1 MTLAAKTLGA
11 VKSNYAGT
19 LIRVL
24 AQFGAQVV
32 IMRELGPELVGTFGY
47 ALLVFGALALVIDQ
61 GFGWALMQGDFSEE
75 ELRVVLSRLMLGSV
89 LGMLFVFGM
98 SYPLAIWLD
107 NPLAG
112 TLFRYSAPSYLVIA
126 VYGISQARLRA
137 ELRFREIQYAT
148 TGAYLIAYPVVGVG
162 LALAGAGV
170 WALLAAWYAQAILQ
184 FALSF
189 YFSPHP
195 LVFGNP
201 FHSCKAGALGRQV
214 AGINVLNWAVD
225 NASGVFAG
233 ALGPQA
239 LGNFNAASMLSRT
252 PAMQLAQTMQT
263 VLFSTASALAGDVA
277 RIRQLYLSALAA
289 IAILVVPSYAYALT
303 HADFLMHLVF
313 GEKWLQ
319 AGSLFAAM
327 TIGMVAL
334 AMSTLSG
341 AVLTATGGQGTVLRS
356 QAYCLVLMLAGL
368 YFAVRMELVY
378 VGIVISIA
386 YTVRLLLQMRT
397 IAVSVRLAWSDVGN
411 VLIGPFVL
419 GLLWSVPMASWF
431 APGHPGLLAE
441 VMELGGKLVL
451 TMCVCKVCPRFFFCH
466 ALIYILQRFGPGRRL
481 VNALGL

>member
-47 ALLVFGALALVIDQ
+47 ALLVFGVLALVIDQ
-61 GFGWALMQGDFSEE
+61 GFGWALMHGDFSDE

-89 LGMLFVFGM
+89 FGMLFVFGM
-98 SYPLAIWLD
+98 SYPLAVWLD

-148 TGAYLIAYPVVGVG
+148 TGAYLIAYPVIGVG

-184 FALSF
+184 FVLSY
-189 YFSPHP
+189 YFSPHT
-195 LVFGNP
+195 LAFGNP
-201 FHSCKAGALGRQV
+201 FRSCKAAALGRQV

-263 VLFSTASALAGDVA
+263 ILFSTASALAGDVA
-277 RIRQLYLSALAA
+277 RIRQLYLSALAS
-289 IAILVVPSYAYALT
+289 IAVLVVPSYAYALT
-303 HADFLMHLVF
+303 HADFLVHLVF

-319 AGSLFAAM
+319 AASLFAAM
-327 TIGMVAL
+327 TVGMVAL

-368 YFAVRMELVY
+368 YFAVHLELVY

-386 YTVRLLLQMRT
+386 YTVRLLMQMRT
-397 IAVSVRLAWSDVGN
+397 IAASTQLAAADFGVVLRGPLALGVLWCLPLTSWLVPGYPAVPGELLEVVAKLALSVLAC
-411 VLIGPFVL
+411 
-419 GLLWSVPMASWF
+419 
-431 APGHPGLLAE
+431 
-441 VMELGGKLVL
+441 KLF
-451 TMCVCKVCPRFFFCH
+451 PRFFVCP
-466 ALIYILQRFGPGRRL
+466 ALLYILQRFGPGRRL
-481 VNALGL
+481 AAALGL

>member
-19 LIRVL
+19 LIRVV
-24 AQFGAQVV
+24 AQFGSQVV

-47 ALLVFGALALVIDQ
+47 ALLAFGLLALIIDQ
-61 GFGWALMQGDFSEE
+61 GFGWSLMHGDFSEA

-148 TGAYLIAYPVVGVG
+148 TGAYLIAYPVIGVG

-189 YFSPHP
+189 YFSPHA
-195 LVFGNP
+195 LRFGNP
-201 FHSCKAGALGRQV
+201 FHSCKSGAMGRQV

-252 PAMQLAQTMQT
+252 PAMQLAQTLQT
-263 VLFSTASALAGDVA
+263 ILFSTASALAGDLV
-277 RIRQLYLSALAA
+277 RIRKLYLSAMAS
-289 IAILVVPSYAYALT
+289 IAILVVPAYAYALS
-303 HADFLMHLVF
+303 HADFLVHLVF
-313 GEKWLQ
+313 GEKWRQ
-319 AGSLFAAM
+319 ASAVFAAM
-327 TIGMVAL
+327 TVGMVAL
-334 AMSTLSG
+334 AISTLSG
-341 AVLTATGGQGTVLRS
+341 AVLTAIGAQQSVLRS
-356 QAYCLVLMLAGL
+356 QACCLLLMLCGL
-368 YFAVRMELVY
+368 YFAVHMDLVY
-378 VGIVISIA
+378 VGVVISVA
-386 YTVRLLLQMRT
+386 YTVRLLLQMRA
-397 IAVSVRLAWSDVGN
+397 IAAGVALAGADFVA
-411 VLIGPFVL
+411 VLRGPL
-419 GLLWSVPMASWF
+419 
-431 APGHPGLLAE
+431 LLAALWCFPLASLLLQVLPTFWAE
-441 VMELGGKLVL
+441 VVDVAIKVVLSLLMCKLV
-451 TMCVCKVCPRFFFCH
+451 PRMVFCL
-466 ALIYILQRFGPGRRL
+466 ALLDVLRRFGPGRRL
-481 VNALGL
+481 ALAMGV